1 MLIDERRVGE
11 MVDAI
16 LTDPSAKAR
25 PFDFMNSTFEA
36 ASEEEFRAAFD
47 RVVLLLRELLE
58 LERIDASVSPKAEP
72 TPTRRRLWAPPE
84 PPATAPKL
92 PSVTTQE

>member
-1 MLIDERRVGE
+1 
-11 MVDAI
+11 MVDAV
-16 LTDPSAKAR
+16 LNDPSAKNG
-25 PFDFMNSTFEA
+25 PFDFMNDRYEY

-72 TPTRRRLWAPPE
+72 TPTRRRRWAPPE